1 MSAANNKPAG
11 VSARP
16 YRFPQLQSEHLKVG
30 DYASA
35 QEQLDAGY
43 AAGHEQGYSEGFD
56 EGKQEG
62 FQTGKKE
69 GQDQGLLQG
78 RQQGEKIGRQQ
89 YEQVLPVLNQLSER
103 LQLVLK
109 QQIADQKDLLIQLV
123 RQVTE
128 RVFPTE
134 LVLNPKQ
141 IQCLVDECCAALPD
155 PKQALKIYLN
165 PMDKKRL
172 LAVGYQ
178 NPEGWPLLEDPALQ
192 PGDCRIESSHS
203 ASEASLSRQ
212 LNQSIAQL
220 AESLEKAN
228 DE

>member
-1 MSAANNKPAG
+1 MSASQNKSANG
-11 VSARP
+11 SVRP
-16 YRFPQLQSEHLKVG
+16 YRFPQLQNDHLKVS

-43 AAGHEQGYSEGFD
+43 AAGHEQGYAEGF
-56 EGKQEG
+56 ETGKQEG
-62 FQTGKKE
+62 FLVGKKE
-69 GQDQGLLQG
+69 GQDQGLIQG
-78 RQQGEKIGRQQ
+78 RQQGEKAGRQQ
-89 YEQVLPVLNQLSER
+89 YEQVLPTLQHLSTR
-103 LQLVLK
+103 LQDVLS

-141 IQCLVDECCAALPD
+141 IQCLVDECCAALPE

-172 LAVGYQ
+172 LAIGYQ
-178 NPEGWPLLEDPALQ
+178 NPDGWPLLDDANLAV
-192 PGDCRIESSHS
+192 GDCRIESSHS
-203 ASEASLSRQ
+203 ASEASLSKQ
-212 LNQSIAQL
+212 LKESVAKL
-220 AESLEKAN
+220 AVVLDQNTDA
-228 DE
+228 